1 MRRLIYRRG
10 MSGVVDYDER
20 WPVWFAAVR
29 SALPP
34 GLVVEHVGSTAVPG
48 VAAKPIIDVDVVV
61 ASVDDVAPAVAAL
74 VAAGWQ
80 HEGDLG
86 IPGRE
91 AFEPRADLPPHHL
104 YVVVRDSAAHLDHVD
119 LRDYLRTHPSDARR
133 YGALKRELAPLLSED
148 REAYLAGKS
157 DLVAELLAAA
167 RAGGGDVP
175 WE

>member
-1 MRRLIYRRG
+1 M
-10 MSGVVDYDER
+10 VDYDER

-29 SALPP
+29 AALPS

-48 VAAKPIIDVDVVV
+48 LAAKPIIDVDVVL
-61 ASVDDVAPAVAAL
+61 ASEDDLESTIAAL
-74 VAAGWQ
+74 ADAGWR

-119 LRDYLRTHPSDARR
+119 LRNHLRAHPSDARR
-133 YGALKRELAPLLSED
+133 YGDLKRELAPLLSED

-157 DLVAELLAAA
+157 ELIVQLLAAA
-167 RAGGGDVP
+167 RAGASDIPRVG
-175 WE
+175 